1 MACVP
6 ATIKVIT
13 EPSADAVLAASV
25 EVIKAISSLAA
36 SGEDI
41 TEDEG
46 LTYKLALQ
54 VYRTVAIEQ
63 LKMLTQPKG
72 TTE

>member
-1 MACVP
+1 MASVG
-6 ATIKVIT
+6 TIKVSID
-13 EPSADAVLAASV
+13 PSAEAVLAASA

-36 SGEDI
+36 SGEDV
-41 TEDEG
+41 TEEEG
-46 LTYKLALQ
+46 QTYKLALQ

-63 LKMLTQPKG
+63 LKSLTQPKG